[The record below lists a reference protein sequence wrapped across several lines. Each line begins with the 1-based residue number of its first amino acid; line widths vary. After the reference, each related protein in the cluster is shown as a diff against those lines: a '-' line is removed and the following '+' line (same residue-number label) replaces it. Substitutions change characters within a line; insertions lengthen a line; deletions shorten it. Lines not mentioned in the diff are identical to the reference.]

1 MPDALATH
9 PLNVARGDPRLVAE
23 YLSRPGVLREGHF
36 RLLSGTHTDTFVAFS
51 RLAHDPLALETVAD
65 WLDPS
70 VGPLGASA
78 VAAPSTAGVSL
89 GAALAER
96 LGLPLQLALVDEE
109 GRAESLL
116 GNPRLESQRVLL
128 VNDLVT
134 TGRGLLAL
142 RNAVAAAGGEVA
154 GAAWFLSR
162 TDVDIEGLLRVPAI
176 FVGSVGLQAWSEQ
189 ACDLCRQHTPIE
201 DALDLN

>member
-9 PLNVARGDPRLVAE
+9 PLDVARGEPRLVAE

-36 RLLSGTHTDTFVAFS
+36 RLLSGMHTDTFVAFS
-51 RLAHDPLALETVAD
+51 RLANDPLVLETVAS
-65 WLDPS
+65 WLYPS
-70 VGPLGASA
+70 VGPLCATA

-89 GAALAER
+89 GGALAER
-96 LGLPLQLALVDEE
+96 LGVPLQLALVDEE
-109 GRAESLL
+109 VRAESLL
-116 GNPRLESQRVLL
+116 GNPWLESQRVLL

-162 TDVDIEGLLRVPAI
+162 ADVDMEGLIRVPAV
-176 FVGSVGLQAWSEQ
+176 FVGYVGLEAWSEQ
-189 ACDLCRQHTPIE
+189 DCDLCRQHAPIE